1 MCWEDVYTGKKSGYL
16 WIMLFMGIL
25 IFYFV
30 IFCIFS
36 NKHVLFKTS
45 EKRGHFW
52 GKKINYSGTVKCEVW
67 ISNCLSKEILKIWLT
82 AISIPVDS
90 IND

>member
-36 NKHVLFKTS
+36 NKHVVFKTS
-45 EKRGHFW
+45 EKKRTFLGE
-52 GKKINYSGTVKCEVW
+52 KKSTIQGQWSVKCGLV
-67 ISNCLSKEILKIWLT
+67 T
-82 AISIPVDS
+82 A
-90 IND
+90 